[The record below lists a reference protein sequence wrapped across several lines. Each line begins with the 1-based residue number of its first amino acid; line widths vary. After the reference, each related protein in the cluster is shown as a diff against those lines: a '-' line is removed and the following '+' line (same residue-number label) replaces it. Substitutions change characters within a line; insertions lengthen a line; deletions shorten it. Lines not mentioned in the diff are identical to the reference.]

1 MRIIVNDSSALI
13 DLKKGGLL
21 EVFLRLPFE
30 FVVADA
36 ILSDELLSFSRGE
49 VSLMR
54 KHMSVTSLNGV
65 QLKEVGELQA
75 TAPALSLYDCMSFVI
90 AQSNPGCILLTGDK
104 RLRTKAEA
112 AQMECH
118 GVLWLVDEISKAGLA
133 TNRTLLKTLEAW
145 RDDTTVRLPSADLQN
160 AIARFRRG

>member
-1 MRIIVNDSSALI
+1 MRIIANDSSALI

-21 EVFLRLPFE
+21 DLFLRLPFD

-36 ILSDELLSFSRGE
+36 ILADELLSFSRSE

-54 KHMSVTSLNGV
+54 KHMVVTSLDGA
-65 QLKEVGELQA
+65 QLKLVGELQA
-75 TAPALSLYDCMSFVI
+75 AAPALSLYDCMSFVM

-104 RLRTKAEA
+104 RLRSKAEA

-118 GVLWLVDEISKAGLA
+118 GVLWLVDEIA
-133 TNRTLLKTLEAW
+133 
-145 RDDTTVRLPSADLQN
+145 
-160 AIARFRRG
+160 

>member
-13 DLKKGGLL
+13 DLKKGRLL

-36 ILSDELLSFSRGE
+36 ILADELLSFSRSE

-54 KHMSVTSLNGV
+54 KHMVVTALDPGQVKNV
-65 QLKEVGELQA
+65 NELQA
-75 TAPALSLYDCMSFVI
+75 AAPALSLYDCMSFVI
-90 AQSNPGCILLTGDK
+90 AESNPGCILLTGDK
-104 RLRTKAEA
+104 RLRNRAEA

-118 GVLWLVDEISKAGLA
+118 GVLWIVDEVAKAGLA
-133 TNRTLLKTLEAW
+133 TARSLIKTLETW
-145 RDDTTVRLPSADLQN
+145 RDDTTVRLPSSEIQS
-160 AIARFRRG
+160 AIARFRRA